1 MTFYA
6 RHKIRPCTR
15 LSAIKS
21 YNIRFPGRRISRN
34 PVKQGRSVSC
44 RCYNILERGFRV
56 SRRIEERFCISPAE
70 DGCGGKPR
78 ISEKKTKPLGV
89 FWGSYYTVIRRE
101 ESLSTVWKW
110 SGREDLN
117 LRHSA
122 PKADALP
129 GCATPRKDGR
139 EDARRQ
145 SVLREDSYSSTARAM
160 RPVTS
165 FRAAL
170 APTRTAW

>member
-70 DGCGGKPR
+70 DGCGGEPQT
-78 ISEKKTKPLGV
+78 SEKKTKPLGV
-89 FWGSYYTVIRRE
+89 FWGSYYTVTRRD
-101 ESLSTVWKW
+101 SLSTVWGW
-110 SGREDLN
+110 SSTLLLKRKFLLCVFHTEWQHFVWKDKILFIISCKVH
-117 LRHSA
+117 HSA
-122 PKADALP
+122 WKA
-129 GCATPRKDGR
+129 
-139 EDARRQ
+139 
-145 SVLREDSYSSTARAM
+145 
-160 RPVTS
+160 
-165 FRAAL
+165 
-170 APTRTAW
+170 

>member
-6 RHKIRPCTR
+6 RHKIRLCTR

-70 DGCGGKPR
+70 DGCGGEPR
-78 ISEKKTKPLGV
+78 ISEKKTKP
-89 FWGSYYTVIRRE
+89 SYYTVIRRE

-110 SGREDLN
+110 SERRHLN
-117 LRHSA
+117 RRDSA
-122 PKADALP
+122 TLECPCDTAHKPNRNELYHI
-129 GCATPRKDGR
+129 
-139 EDARRQ
+139 
-145 SVLREDSYSSTARAM
+145 VLAGSK
-160 RPVTS
+160 
-165 FRAAL
+165 
-170 APTRTAW
+170 RT